1 MRSKADRMLID
12 ARLRN
17 MLRKAPPGAV
27 YTHEQI
33 ADAAGI
39 TRQAVQQTEARAL
52 RKLARQTGRVGSVLS
67 EILAA
72 RSR

>member
-1 MRSKADRMLID
+1 MRRKAEEMRIA

-27 YTHEQI
+27 YTHEEI
-33 ADAAGI
+33 ADEAGI
-39 TRQAVQQTEARAL
+39 TRQAVQQTEARAR
-52 RKLARQTGRVGSVLS
+52 RKLARQTGRAGSVLS